1 MKLSQLIFKST
12 VSAFA
17 ALVVYCAATAS
28 TLFAAEP
35 ASTLTLVSYNVHN
48 AIGLDGKTDFARIA
62 KTLTALNPDV
72 VALQELDSKTKR
84 SKGRDVLEEIAKEAK
99 MNATFGP
106 AIDFQGG
113 KYGIGVLSKE
123 KPLKS
128 EYFPLPGRE
137 ERRCLLMVEFERYV
151 FCCSHWSLTAA
162 DRDATVK
169 IVTEKMKSAK
179 KPVFVAGDFNAKPS
193 EASMKAFVEDW
204 TILSADAPTFPANKP
219 NIRID
224 YICAADPT
232 GEISADAWKKAV
244 VSARVVEEPVASDH
258 APIVVELSADVF
270 K

>member
-12 VSAFA
+12 VSALA
-17 ALVVYCAATAS
+17 AFVVYCAATAA

-128 EYFPLPGRE
+128 EYFSLPGRE
-137 ERRCLLMVEFERYV
+137 ERRCLLMVEFERYI

-193 EASMKAFVEDW
+193 EASMRAFVNDW

-219 NIRID
+219 SVRID

-232 GEISADAWKKAV
+232 GAISADAWTKAV